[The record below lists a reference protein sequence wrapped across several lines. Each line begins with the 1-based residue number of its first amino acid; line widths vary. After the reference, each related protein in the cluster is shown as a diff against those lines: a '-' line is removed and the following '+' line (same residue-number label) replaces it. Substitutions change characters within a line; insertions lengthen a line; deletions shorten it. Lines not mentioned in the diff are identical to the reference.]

1 MFGFFSKKKAATK
14 VEAPV
19 VLCSSERAYA
29 AAWNKTTAEW
39 LAMTPEEQ
47 RDARDRV
54 SFAPNVAGL
63 SK

>member
-1 MFGFFSKKKAATK
+1 MFKMKSRNKTTR

-47 RDARDRV
+47 TDARDRV
-54 SFAPNVAGL
+54 SFAPNVKGL
-63 SK
+63 NK